1 MYLLMKLKYY
11 FALKRKAVEG
21 MKAWR
26 KGFEMT
32 PGFIQLYAELM
43 NLENRG
49 KKNERSS
56 F

>member
-1 MYLLMKLKYY
+1 MKLKYY
-11 FALKRKAVEG
+11 FALKWKAVEG

-26 KGFEMT
+26 KGFEMMH
-32 PGFIQLYAELM
+32 GFIQLYADPV
-43 NLENRG
+43 NSENRG